1 MNSSPI
7 DPEILGEAADWLV
20 QLQSGAATDEDHR
33 AIQSWRSRSAQHAQ
47 AWQRAESLLGD
58 LRKVPGSMNAET
70 LHRISRSPGIGR
82 RQALNRLG
90 LLLLAGPAAWLVSQE
105 VPWQQWTAD
114 QRTAIGEQKNLTLPD
129 GSHLLLN
136 TASSIN
142 IAFNA
147 NERRIKLLAGE
158 LLISTAKDPA
168 ATSRPFIVET
178 EQGSARALGTR
189 FSVRVDGPRSRV
201 AVLEGAVA
209 LQPAESDQNRVLK
222 AGEQGAFSRVA
233 IAAVEPLDA
242 NALSWENGMLLAS
255 NMRLADLLNELGR
268 YRAGMLRCHD
278 GVANLRVSGA
288 FPLSDTD
295 ASLRL
300 LQSTLPVTVSSLTRY
315 WVAVEPRQS

>member
-1 MNSSPI
+1 MNSPI

-20 QLQSGAATDEDHR
+20 QLQSGSATDEDHR
-33 AIQSWRSRSAQHAQ
+33 AIQSWRGRSAQHAQ

-70 LHRISRSPGIGR
+70 LQRISRSPGIGR

-90 LLLLAGPAAWLVSQE
+90 LLLLAGPTAWLVSKE
-105 VPWQQWTAD
+105 IPWQQWTAD

-129 GSHLLLN
+129 GSRLLLN
-136 TASSIN
+136 TASSVN
-142 IAFNA
+142 IAFSA
-147 NERRIKLLAGE
+147 SERRIKLLAGE
-158 LLISTAKDPA
+158 LLITTAKDPA
-168 ATSRPFIVET
+168 PTSRPFIVET
-178 EQGSARALGTR
+178 EQGRARALGTR

-201 AVLEGAVA
+201 AVLEGSVA
-209 LQPAESDQNRVLK
+209 MQPAESAQSQVIK
-222 AGEQGAFSRVA
+222 AGEQGAFSRVGVA
-233 IAAVEPLDA
+233 SVEPLDT

-255 NMRLADLLNELGR
+255 NMRLADLLGELSR
-268 YRAGMLRCHD
+268 YRAGVLRCHD

-288 FPLSDTD
+288 FPVSDTD

-315 WVAVEPRQS
+315 WVAVEPRHS